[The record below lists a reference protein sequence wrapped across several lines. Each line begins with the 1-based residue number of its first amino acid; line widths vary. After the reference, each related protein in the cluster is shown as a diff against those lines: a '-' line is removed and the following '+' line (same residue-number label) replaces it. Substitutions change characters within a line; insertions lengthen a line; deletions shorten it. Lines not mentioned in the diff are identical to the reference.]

1 MKWPYQVVSLSVQV
15 APAKRGLSLAVDPM
29 LPPIHPAR
37 DGQTILVSKCFA
49 CHTMNQAGSASAG
62 PDLNLPMNP
71 TEYFTD
77 AGLRALIRD
86 PRSVRVWPEQR
97 MPGFAEEN
105 LSDEGT
111 RGDLG
116 VFESHGE

>member
-1 MKWPYQVVSLSVQV
+1 V
-15 APAKRGLSLAVDPM
+15 
-29 LPPIHPAR
+29 
-37 DGQTILVSKCFA
+37 
-49 CHTMNQAGSASAG
+49 AG

-97 MPGFAEEN
+97 MPSFAEED
-105 LSDEGT
+105 LSDEEIGLILAYLNHMADRKT
-111 RGDLG
+111 RPTEGG
-116 VFESHGE
+116 NGKR